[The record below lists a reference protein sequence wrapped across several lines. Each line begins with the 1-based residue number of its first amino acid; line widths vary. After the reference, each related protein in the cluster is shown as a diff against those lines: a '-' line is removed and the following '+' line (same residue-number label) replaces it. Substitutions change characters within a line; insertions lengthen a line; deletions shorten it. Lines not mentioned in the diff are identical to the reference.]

1 MMNTTI
7 FTKEGI
13 IFMKKVV
20 NKAINVMFLLA
31 LTVTLNAGFMG
42 SFSPADDNGISPL
55 SDEPPITT
63 LYI

>member
-1 MMNTTI
+1 
-7 FTKEGI
+7 
-13 IFMKKVV
+13 MKKVV

-42 SFSPADDNGISPL
+42 SFSPADDIGISPL

>member
-1 MMNTTI
+1 
-7 FTKEGI
+7 
-13 IFMKKVV
+13 
-20 NKAINVMFLLA
+20 
-31 LTVTLNAGFMG
+31 MG

>member
-1 MMNTTI
+1 
-7 FTKEGI
+7 
-13 IFMKKVV
+13 MKKVV
-20 NKAINVMFLLA
+20 KKAISVMFLLA

-42 SFSPADDNGISPL
+42 TFPPADDNGISPL